1 MNNNIIKDMINLK
14 MEIIEEISQHLP
26 PATKEKID
34 RLEYEFMS
42 VMNEMSKEYLE
53 KAKKP
58 EDEKQQKQ
66 MKKVP
71 IE

>member
-1 MNNNIIKDMINLK
+1 MNNNIIKDIINLK
-14 MEIIEEISQHLP
+14 LEIIDEISQHLP
-26 PATKEKID
+26 AATKEKID

-42 VMNEMSKEYLE
+42 AINEKSKEYLE
-53 KAKKP
+53 KTKKP
-58 EDEKQQKQ
+58 EEEKQQNQ

>member
-1 MNNNIIKDMINLK
+1 MNNNIIKNLINLK
-14 MEIIEEISQHLP
+14 IEIIDEISQHLP
-26 PATKEKID
+26 ASTKEKID

-53 KAKKP
+53 KTKKP

-66 MKKVP
+66 MRKVS

>member
-1 MNNNIIKDMINLK
+1 MNNNIIKDVINLK

-26 PATKEKID
+26 PEAKVKID

-42 VMNEMSKEYLE
+42 VMNELSKEYLE
-53 KAKKP
+53 KTKKP
-58 EDEKQQKQ
+58 EDEKQQNQ

>member
-1 MNNNIIKDMINLK
+1 MNNNIIKDLINLK
-14 MEIIEEISQHLP
+14 IEIIEEISQHLP
-26 PATKEKID
+26 PATKEKLD

-53 KAKKP
+53 KTKKP

-71 IE
+71 VE